1 MSQEAALQQET
12 EYGGNSMVAPLRRV
26 AMARPGSALIGA
38 DPEAW
43 HYSEAFDPSKVGA
56 NHDDLV
62 AIIAAAGV
70 SIEWLDDK
78 LITDAGLADAVF
90 SYDPS
95 FMTDAGAIL
104 LNMGKDLRKP
114 ERAVHEALYA
124 SLDIPV
130 IGSIEGDATV
140 EGGDCFWIDSST
152 LAVGRG
158 FRTNQAGIDQLQAIL
173 SPAGVDVLAYD
184 LPYGDGPAACLHL
197 LSVIS
202 PLAETMALVFAPLL
216 PTALFETLIAR
227 GYTLIEAPK
236 DEFERSNGL
245 CLNVLA
251 LSPGHCVTIGGF
263 DETARRIR
271 AAGVKLETF
280 DGSALCLPCE
290 GGPTCLTRPLLRR

>member
-1 MSQEAALQQET
+1 MQGATVQDEAD
-12 EYGGNSMVAPLRRV
+12 YGGNSMVAPLRRV
-26 AMARPGSALIGA
+26 AMARPGGALTGA

-43 HYSEAFDPSKVGA
+43 HYSESFDPGRVGP
-56 NHDDLV
+56 NHDELV
-62 AIIAAAGV
+62 AIIAAAGA
-70 SIEWLDDK
+70 SIEWLDDS
-78 LITDAGLADAVF
+78 LIAEAGLADAVF
-90 SYDPS
+90 AYDPS
-95 FMTDAGAIL
+95 FITDAGAIL

-124 SLDIPV
+124 SLNIPV
-130 IGSIEGDATV
+130 IGSIDGDATV

-173 SPAGVDVLAYD
+173 TPVGVDVLAYD

-202 PLAETMALVFAPLL
+202 PLDDHMALVFAPLL
-216 PTALFETLIAR
+216 PTALHQTLVKH

-236 DEFERSNGL
+236 DEFDRSNGL

-280 DGSALCLPCE
+280 DGSALCIPCE